1 MDWEYIKDKVLV
13 FGEDDYVFSNV
24 FVAIISEH
32 RYKTNKD
39 LVTNVYLLL
48 QELMQE
54 NLIEVFILK
63 TELKDGKKVVE
74 NLLYKY
80 ENNIDV
86 ENFIKK
92 VDEEW
97 ALSNYRLPEPN
108 ELFWITTNENGKTK
122 IKENTSNGF

>member
-48 QELMQE
+48 QELMHE

-97 ALSNYRLPEPN
+97 ASSNYRLPEPN